1 MTSDDV
7 RNCRN
12 LFPSR
17 LHNTRH
23 KMKPHKKK
31 ETIKA
36 LNAHPYY
43 TLITLSTHV
52 YTMSTAFKQIKRRIS
67 SVYINMTLAEIS
79 GSLGDLGTLLPLL
92 VALSAQR
99 SISLA
104 PALFFGGLANL
115 ITGLTWDVPMCV
127 QPMKS
132 IAAVA
137 LSEGWDAGRVTAAG
151 IWMGILVL
159 IIGATS
165 LIEVV
170 NKIVPGNVVCGL
182 QIGVGIRL
190 ASTGVNMVGDLG
202 WVDGYDCILLGV
214 LCALL
219 CMYWLGERRP
229 RSTTVRQR
237 GASEEE
243 EEQLRPS
250 SNRSLLEKL
259 LFRSRTNR
267 REEKKH
273 PVGVYLFLIGAIF
286 ASITLGTADK
296 NNDEYDLPLKFFG
309 APIAIWSIG
318 DVKKDDW
325 KYGFLE
331 GAIPQLPLTTLNSV
345 ISVCALAHSLY
356 PEKRKH
362 GLGRVASTSTDAVIS
377 RKEVAISVGLM
388 NLLFCPFGSMPN
400 CHGAGGLAGQHRL
413 GARYGSS
420 VVFLGVSKMFLA
432 IFFGASALTLL
443 DAFPDAVL
451 GVMLAIAG
459 QELATTGFTL
469 LVKSVE
475 DEVINEGGESLD
487 DAEIQ
492 KEKSRRL
499 RQNTVIA
506 VITAL
511 VIISTGQTHYGALSG
526 FVAHLVYGD
535 GMDELQNWI
544 RSKRQPSEPQHS
556 NMIPAQSED
565 AEVDNDARQNSSLTE
580 HSIENNSL

>member
-1 MTSDDV
+1 MPTAV
-7 RNCRN
+7 RR
-12 LFPSR
+12 
-17 LHNTRH
+17 
-23 KMKPHKKK
+23 
-31 ETIKA
+31 
-36 LNAHPYY
+36 
-43 TLITLSTHV
+43 
-52 YTMSTAFKQIKRRIS
+52 IKRRLS
-67 SVYINMTLAEIS
+67 SIYKNLTLGEIS

-92 VALSAQR
+92 VALSSQR

-104 PALFFGGLANL
+104 PALFFGGLTNL

-137 LSEGWDAGRVTAAG
+137 LSEGWEAGRVTAAG

-159 IIGATS
+159 ILGATS

-170 NKIVPGNVVCGL
+170 NKIVPSNVVCGL

-190 ASTGVNMVGDLG
+190 ASKGVTMVGDLG
-202 WVDGYDCILLGV
+202 WVDGYDCILLAV
-214 LCALL
+214 LCSLL

-229 RSTTVRQR
+229 RPRSSSSIVHQR
-237 GASEEE
+237 SASEEDE
-243 EEQLRPS
+243 HLRPS
-250 SNRSLLEKL
+250 SNRSLLEKIR
-259 LFRSRTNR
+259 FRSRANR
-267 REEKKH
+267 GEQQKH

-296 NNDEYDLPLKFFG
+296 ENDEYDLPLRFFG
-309 APIAIWSIG
+309 APIAVWSIG
-318 DVKKDDW
+318 DIRKDDW
-325 KYGFLE
+325 KYGFFE

-362 GLGRVASTSTDAVIS
+362 GTVASTSTSTSTSASTTTSTDAVIS

-413 GARYGSS
+413 GARHGSS
-420 VVFLGVSKMFLA
+420 VVFLGVAKMFLA

-469 LVKSVE
+469 LVKSIKDEASNE
-475 DEVINEGGESLD
+475 DVESLN
-487 DAEIQ
+487 DAELE

-526 FVAHLVYGD
+526 FVAHLIYGD
-535 GMDELQNWI
+535 GMDDLQKWI
-544 RSKRQPSEPQHS
+544 RSRRQLS
-556 NMIPAQSED
+556 NILIPVQSEN
-565 AEVDNDARQNSSLTE
+565 AEVENDERQNSSFLTE
-580 HSIENNSL
+580 HNSIENNSL

>member
-1 MTSDDV
+1 
-7 RNCRN
+7 
-12 LFPSR
+12 
-17 LHNTRH
+17 
-23 KMKPHKKK
+23 
-31 ETIKA
+31 
-36 LNAHPYY
+36 
-43 TLITLSTHV
+43 
-52 YTMSTAFKQIKRRIS
+52 MSTALKRMKRRLS
-67 SVYINMTLAEIS
+67 SIYKNLTLAEIS

-104 PALFFGGLANL
+104 PALFFGGLTNL

-159 IIGATS
+159 ILGATS

-190 ASTGVNMVGDLG
+190 ASTGVKMVGDLG

-229 RSTTVRQR
+229 RRTIVHQIS
-237 GASEEE
+237 ASEE

-259 LFRSRTNR
+259 LFRSRANR
-267 REEKKH
+267 YEEKKH

-296 NNDEYDLPLKFFG
+296 DNDEYDLPLKFFG

-362 GLGRVASTSTDAVIS
+362 GLGTVASTSTDAVIS

-413 GARYGSS
+413 GARHGSS
-420 VVFLGVSKMFLA
+420 VVFLGVAKMFLA

-475 DEVINEGGESLD
+475 DEAINEGEGGESLD
-487 DAEIQ
+487 EAEIQ

-535 GMDELQNWI
+535 GMDDLQKWI
-544 RSKRQPSEPQHS
+544 RSRRQPSEPQHA
-556 NMIPAQSED
+556 NIIPLQSED
-565 AEVDNDARQNSSLTE
+565 AEVENDARQNNSLTE
-580 HSIENNSL
+580 HDSIENNSL